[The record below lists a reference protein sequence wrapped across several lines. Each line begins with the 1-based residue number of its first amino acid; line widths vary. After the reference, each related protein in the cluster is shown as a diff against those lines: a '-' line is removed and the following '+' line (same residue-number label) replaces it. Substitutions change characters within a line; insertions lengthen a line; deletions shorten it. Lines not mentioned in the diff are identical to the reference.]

1 MGIEMRFEER
11 FGEAVKKMN
20 NTAEARMHESVNL
33 VRNTV
38 LETLSGSRSGRIY
51 RVPGT
56 KRDYVASAPGE
67 PPAVMLADLRKS
79 IKGGVEK
86 NKGKVIGFVGTD
98 LFKGPILEF
107 GTHDNRIEPRP
118 WLRTSFE
125 KASDGIKEIMM
136 RVWF

>member
-1 MGIEMRFEER
+1 MGIEIRFEER
-11 FGEAVKKMN
+11 IGEAVKKMN
-20 NTAEARMHESVNL
+20 DTSEARMLESVNL

-67 PPAVMLADLRKS
+67 PPAVQVADLRKS

-86 NKGKVIGFVGTD
+86 GEGRVMGFVGTD
-98 LFKGPILEF
+98 LPKGVWLEF

-118 WLRTSFE
+118 WLRPSFE
-125 KASDGIKEIMM
+125 KASDGIKEIIT
-136 RVWF
+136 RTWF